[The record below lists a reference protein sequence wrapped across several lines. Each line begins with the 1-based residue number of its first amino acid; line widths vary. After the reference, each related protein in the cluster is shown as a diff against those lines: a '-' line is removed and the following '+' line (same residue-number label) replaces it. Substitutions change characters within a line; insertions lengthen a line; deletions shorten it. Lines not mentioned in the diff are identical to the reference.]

1 MAEEIF
7 AEEIMSEK
15 PVARGREIPPGRTVP
30 DQSPDAFLNTQ
41 SVPVGPDEVDNLPEP
56 TPEEENQTDIFL
68 GNLKDFIWDEGY
80 NSIVGKL
87 QKGQDK
93 LPETIGKIAGRM
105 VNKEVK
111 ASDEADNS
119 VSRDILYSIGAEVVN
134 ELFEVAYQEGL
145 YNKSNEQQQQADQGD
160 ALITAVQKYGDM
172 GDDKMDAQ
180 GVMGMAASVL
190 RGGYP
195 EEEAAAKMGIQIT
208 PEMGGANGNQ
218 LV

>member
-1 MAEEIF
+1 MAE
-7 AEEIMSEK
+7 K
-15 PVARGREIPPGRTVP
+15 PQARGMPIPRGRTVP
-30 DQSPDAFLNTQ
+30 DESPDAVLFTESEAIEPEMDDKLPPPT
-41 SVPVGPDEVDNLPEP
+41 PDEEKQLDMAVGA
-56 TPEEENQTDIFL
+56 I
-68 GNLKDFIWDEGY
+68 KDFIWDEGY